1 LHLKNG
7 KSIFLS
13 EEMMTDEIHIL
24 PTAKTPEVLLNP
36 KGIIKIKGRGL
47 MVNETEVPKQVMNWI
62 DVYLRNPA
70 EITNIIIAFEYLN
83 SFSTIIVVSILKKF
97 LQVALQKKKL
107 VIQWYYE
114 HDDYDILERGEYIS
128 LTFDIPITFVMTNN
142 IADC

>member
-1 LHLKNG
+1 
-7 KSIFLS
+7 
-13 EEMMTDEIHIL
+13 MMIDEIHIL
-24 PTAKTPEVLLNP
+24 PTDKTPEVLLKP
-36 KGIIKIKGRGL
+36 EGIIKIKGRGL

-83 SFSTIIVVSILKKF
+83 SFSTLLVVSILKKL
-97 LQVALQKKKL
+97 LQVTLQKQKL

-128 LTFDIPITFVMTNN
+128 LTFDIPITFVMTDN